1 MLKYAERGRLASLI
15 PLYGV
20 VGGVDLCRDALGT
33 NAFLGIGETVRVES
47 FDQLSA
53 FPVDLFHRGA
63 GGKAEPV
70 VGGEDVWRIFPG
82 DEGGGCGT
90 PPRGPPCGRLF
101 RRAPLLRPA
110 PLLGG
115 ALPGCLER
123 PPEGLATLAACT
135 YSVAEA
141 LVFLQA
147 GDEALGEAPQTAR
160 DAHCSFLSPGSM

>member
-1 MLKYAERGRLASLI
+1 MRGLAPLI
-15 PLYGV
+15 ALYGV

-33 NAFLGIGETVRVES
+33 NAFLGVGETVGVEA
-47 FDQLSA
+47 FDQLPA
-53 FPVDLFHRGA
+53 FPVDLFHRNA
-63 GGKAEPV
+63 GGEAEPV

-82 DEGGGCGT
+82 DEGGGRSP

-101 RRAPLLRPA
+101 RRAALFRPA

-115 ALPGCLER
+115 TLPGCLEC
-123 PPEGLATLAACT
+123 PPEGLATLAAGT

-147 GDEALGEAPQTAR
+147 GDETLGEASQTAR